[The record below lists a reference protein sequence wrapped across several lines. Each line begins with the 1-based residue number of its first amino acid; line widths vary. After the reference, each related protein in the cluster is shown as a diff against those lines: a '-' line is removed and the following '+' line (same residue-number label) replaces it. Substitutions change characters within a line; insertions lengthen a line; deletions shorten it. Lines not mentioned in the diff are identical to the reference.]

1 MVVYVNIALTYCKL
15 ARWTPVLFC
24 YKTGFTSIQSYLR
37 CSSVWY
43 PPHTRVKKSKR
54 KSLTK
59 YTDLAQSNS
68 RYFTSYYMQYLCL
81 PCLPIVCGDFTTTFR
96 NPYAYLRFFNLTM
109 FCARNFALKLA
120 KMKFCVVILT
130 NFEKVL
136 LQPFTTTKFG
146 MQPLLHAYNHQKKI

>member
-1 MVVYVNIALTYCKL
+1 MVLYVNIALTYCKL

-59 YTDLAQSNS
+59 YPDLAQSNS

-81 PCLPIVCGDFTTTFR
+81 PCLPIVCGDFTTNFR
-96 NPYAYLRFFNLTM
+96 NPYGYITNIYLFFFAN
-109 FCARNFALKLA
+109 AKRNQRKRKVRNF
-120 KMKFCVVILT
+120 CI
-130 NFEKVL
+130 
-136 LQPFTTTKFG
+136 
-146 MQPLLHAYNHQKKI
+146 I